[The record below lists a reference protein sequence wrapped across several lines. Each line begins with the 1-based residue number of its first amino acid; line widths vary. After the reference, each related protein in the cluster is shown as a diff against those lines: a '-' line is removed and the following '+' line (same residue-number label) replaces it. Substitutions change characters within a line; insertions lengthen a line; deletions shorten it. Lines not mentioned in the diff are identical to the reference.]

1 MKIFFNA
8 SRLLLETLL
17 VVAVAELCVML
28 VLPVIA
34 PNLDPFHEGLLDIS
48 LLLMFAGPTLYWRFQ
63 HAIKTASQT
72 SPASPGDRGFAN
84 SAVLLTAAAQI
95 SGLLLTAAG
104 MWWQSQELSHLGQT
118 RFEEGSTRIA
128 AEIARRL
135 NQTAYGLKGARG
147 AMAASSGFRRAQF
160 RAYVAARDLPNE
172 FPGIRG
178 FGFVQRV
185 QRQDIARFVAAER
198 SDGAPDFSLRTSG
211 NADDLYVVKYVEPL
225 ALNRL
230 SLGFDMG
237 QDATHREAAEYAVS
251 TGEATLLA
259 GVHLLQDS
267 KNSSAFILFLPV
279 YRSAGQPQTAQE
291 RRRELVGL
299 LYAPIVASEL
309 LDSVSGLTDK
319 LIDFEL
325 FDGTQAHADKL
336 IFDADSVLSTDKPRA
351 YTSESTLNIGS
362 RVLTLRTSS
371 SPRFEASLD
380 RSSLALIGVGGT
392 LVSFLLAIAVW
403 LLAAGRQR
411 AQDLANSM
419 TAELDRMAQVVQH
432 TDNAVTI
439 MDRAM
444 RIVWVN
450 QGFVH
455 ITGYSPEEAQGK
467 TPGELLSSGK
477 SDAQALAALVDG
489 GQRGVACRVELL
501 NRAKGG
507 REYWAN
513 TEVQPTYNAAGELLG
528 FMEIGTDVT
537 VQKQTQQQLETAM
550 RDASALLNTVQ
561 LHAIVS
567 VTDPEGFITEVNE
580 AFCKISGYSRDELIG
595 RNHRVVKSGTQG
607 DAFWPAIWA
616 CISSGKPWHG
626 EVCNRAKNGTLYWVA
641 STIAPFVSES
651 GVIEKYI
658 SIRTDITER
667 KQYEQTLQEAR
678 EKAEHATRSKGQFLA
693 NMSHEIRTPMNAI
706 LGMLTLLHTTDLDRR
721 QRDYAEKAEGA
732 AQSLLV
738 LINDILDFSK
748 VDAGKMELDAQPFRL
763 DRLMRN
769 LSVILASNVGSKGI
783 EVLFDMDPA
792 IPEVLL
798 GDSMRLQQ
806 VLINLGGNAV
816 KFTSQG
822 QVVIAVQLL
831 QQDGDVARIEFA
843 VQDSG
848 IGIAPE
854 NHARIFTG
862 FSQAEASTTRKFG
875 GTGLGLA
882 ISQRLVALM
891 GGELRLRS
899 ALGSGSTFSFALDL
913 PMVQQIP
920 PNLAEPSRSI
930 TPNQRVLLVEHN
942 PVARR
947 LLGRM
952 VQSWGWQL
960 ESVDSGEAAL
970 ALLSAR
976 TQPGA
981 FPFDVVYMDWQMAG
995 MDGWETTSRLRQ
1007 LCSSNHAKQAVVVML
1022 SSNTREA
1029 LSQRTQQEQSLLN
1042 GFLVKPVSSSMLL
1055 DAALQADSDA
1065 KLRQADR
1072 PQASSQRRLRGMRIL
1087 VVEDNLINQQVAE
1100 ELLSLE
1106 GALVSLAAN
1115 GQLGVDAIAAA
1126 SQSKPFD
1133 AVLMDIQMPVLDGYG
1148 ATALVRN
1155 ELKLHSLPI
1164 IAMTANALDS
1174 DRAECLAAGMNAHV
1188 GKPFDLTQLV
1198 NTLLQ
1203 ISGYAPPAQTEPPA
1217 RAPVR
1222 TAAPMDAGTS
1232 GVDVAAALQRLGGL
1246 RTLYANAAR
1255 DFLRALP
1262 EETQA
1267 LAARARSEPRAA
1279 EMLAHSLKGT
1289 AALVGA
1295 DALSTL
1301 AARLEKLCHAST
1313 HGPALEVALL
1323 QLKHLAHSTQ
1333 EQLSQLLS
1341 TFDET
1346 SQ

>member
-1 MKIFFNA
+1 
-8 SRLLLETLL
+8 
-17 VVAVAELCVML
+17 
-28 VLPVIA
+28 
-34 PNLDPFHEGLLDIS
+34 
-48 LLLMFAGPTLYWRFQ
+48 
-63 HAIKTASQT
+63 
-72 SPASPGDRGFAN
+72 
-84 SAVLLTAAAQI
+84 
-95 SGLLLTAAG
+95 
-104 MWWQSQELSHLGQT
+104 
-118 RFEEGSTRIA
+118 
-128 AEIARRL
+128 
-135 NQTAYGLKGARG
+135 
-147 AMAASSGFRRAQF
+147 
-160 RAYVAARDLPNE
+160 
-172 FPGIRG
+172 
-178 FGFVQRV
+178 
-185 QRQDIARFVAAER
+185 
-198 SDGAPDFSLRTSG
+198 
-211 NADDLYVVKYVEPL
+211 
-225 ALNRL
+225 
-230 SLGFDMG
+230 
-237 QDATHREAAEYAVS
+237 
-251 TGEATLLA
+251 
-259 GVHLLQDS
+259 
-267 KNSSAFILFLPV
+267 
-279 YRSAGQPQTAQE
+279 
-291 RRRELVGL
+291 
-299 LYAPIVASEL
+299 
-309 LDSVSGLTDK
+309 
-319 LIDFEL
+319 
-325 FDGTQAHADKL
+325 
-336 IFDADSVLSTDKPRA
+336 
-351 YTSESTLNIGS
+351 
-362 RVLTLRTSS
+362 
-371 SPRFEASLD
+371 
-380 RSSLALIGVGGT
+380 
-392 LVSFLLAIAVW
+392 
-403 LLAAGRQR
+403 
-411 AQDLANSM
+411 
-419 TAELDRMAQVVQH
+419 
-432 TDNAVTI
+432 
-439 MDRAM
+439 MDRDM

-455 ITGYSPEEAQGK
+455 ITGYSPEEAKGK

-477 SDAQALAALVDG
+477 SDAQALAALADG

-513 TEVQPTYNAAGELLG
+513 TEVQPTYSATGELLG
-528 FMEIGTDVT
+528 FMEIGTDIT
-537 VQKQTQQQLETAM
+537 VQKQTQQQLEATM
-550 RDASALLNTVQ
+550 RDAGALLNTVQ

-567 VTDPEGFITEVNE
+567 VTDPEGFITEVNQ
-580 AFCKISGYSRDELIG
+580 AFCNISGYTRSELIG

-607 DAFWPAIWA
+607 EAFWPAVWA
-616 CISSGKPWHG
+616 CIASGKPWHG
-626 EVCNRAKNGTLYWVA
+626 EVCNRAKDGTLYWVA

-667 KQYEQTLQEAR
+667 KQYELTLQDAR
-678 EKAEHATRSKGQFLA
+678 DKAEQATRSKGQFLA

-748 VDAGKMELDAQPFRL
+748 VEAGKMELDAQSFRL

-806 VLINLGGNAV
+806 VLINLGGNAI
-816 KFTSQG
+816 KFTAQG
-822 QVVIAVQLL
+822 QVVVALRLL

-899 ALGSGSTFSFALDL
+899 ALGRGSTFAFALDL
-913 PMVQQIP
+913 PVLQQIP
-920 PNLAEPSRSI
+920 PNLAEPARNI
-930 TPNQRVLLVEHN
+930 PANQRVLLVEHN
-942 PVARR
+942 PVARQ

-952 VQSWGWQL
+952 VQSWGWEL

-976 TQPGA
+976 IRPGA
-981 FPFDVVYMDWQMAG
+981 LPFDVVYMDWQMAG
-995 MDGWETTSRLRQ
+995 MDGWETTTRLRQ

-1042 GFLVKPVSSSMLL
+1042 GFLVKPVSNAMLL
-1055 DAALQADSDA
+1055 EAALQVDSDA
-1065 KLRQADR
+1065 RLRKADR
-1072 PQASSQRRLRGMRIL
+1072 PHSASQRRLRGMRIL

-1126 SQSKPFD
+1126 SNSKPFD

-1148 ATALVRN
+1148 ATARVRN

-1198 NTLLQ
+1198 HTLLH
-1203 ISGYAPPAQTEPPA
+1203 ISGYAPPERAEP
-1217 RAPVR
+1217 
-1222 TAAPMDAGTS
+1222 TATATTPNTSTIAATATLQHATPTDSGTS
-1232 GVDVAAALQRLGGL
+1232 GIELDAALQRLGGK
-1246 RTLYANAAR
+1246 RALYARAAR
-1255 DFLRALP
+1255 DFLHTLADETLALSD
-1262 EETQA
+1262 
-1267 LAARARSEPRAA
+1267 AARADPQAA
-1279 EMLAHSLKGT
+1279 QMLAHSLKGT

-1295 DALSTL
+1295 NALSTL
-1301 AARLEKLCHAST
+1301 AARLEKLCRAST
-1313 HGPALEVALL
+1313 HGPALEVSLV
-1323 QLKHLAHSTQ
+1323 QLKHMAHSTQ
-1333 EQLSQLLS
+1333 EQLQELLS
-1341 TFDET
+1341 SFDET
-1346 SQ
+1346 SS